1 MTTPARNIP
10 FKNLNADARR
20 NLALV
25 AACLL
30 YIFTFIA
37 VILHPGVLLGAGSDF
52 LALWSAGKAAILY
65 GYSQIYNL
73 EVLQQIQFLP
83 LQDVFASPQDFYP
96 IPVPYFPVFI
106 LPFQLFSLL
115 DARTG
120 FWVYSVF
127 SAVVLAG
134 YLLFFLRRLLPGRKL
149 DSGQKVLAA
158 ALMVS
163 YPVLSNLL
171 FGQVEIFLFI
181 CAGEMIRAA
190 QAKKSQLCGAWMGGL
205 LLKPQL
211 LLLVIP
217 ALLLM
222 RHWKLLAGFVLVS
235 TLVLLSSL
243 ALSGPE
249 GLADMIGLWTSY
261 VPGVASNSPHAMANW
276 RMLAVNFNTWTNS
289 WFGWIPA
296 VLGILATLYIW
307 IRLSLVRAAFGSP
320 RWILNL
326 AAVMAASGA
335 VTWHS
340 HIHMCMALIP
350 FLLYAVFFFPGD
362 AVRKAVDWFSFS
374 YPAALLL
381 GYLYLLT
388 AVIWKFQPVAN
399 LNNFL
404 LGLAGLCVY
413 LNILATMPKV
423 HPEHDSLQFQQQT
436 LTPSNDR
443 SQIQ

>member
-1 MTTPARNIP
+1 MPSKTIP
-10 FKNLNADARR
+10 FKNLNADAWR
-20 NLALV
+20 NLAL
-25 AACLL
+25 AAVCLL
-30 YIFTFIA
+30 YIFTFVA
-37 VILHPGVLLGAGSDF
+37 VTLHPGVLLGAGSDF
-52 LALWSAGKAAILY
+52 LALWSAGKAASLY
-65 GYSQIYNL
+65 GYGQVYNL
-73 EVLQQIQFLP
+73 EILQQLQILP
-83 LQDVFASPQDFYP
+83 LKNVFTSPQDFYP

-106 LPFQLFSLL
+106 LPFQLFSVL

-120 FWVYSVF
+120 FWVYTVL
-127 SAVVLAG
+127 SAVVLVG
-134 YLLFFLRRLLPGRKL
+134 YLLFFLERLLPSRKL
-149 DSGQKVLAA
+149 DSSQKVLAA

-163 YPVLSNLL
+163 YPVFSNLL

-190 QAKKSQLCGAWMGGL
+190 QAKKSLLCGAWIGGL

-217 ALLLM
+217 SLLLM
-222 RHWKLLAGFVLVS
+222 RHWKLLAGFMLIS
-235 TLVLLSSL
+235 ALVLLSSL

-276 RMLAVNFNTWTNS
+276 RMLAVNFNAWTNS

-307 IRLSLVRAAFGSP
+307 IKLSLVRAAFGSP
-320 RWILNL
+320 SWILKL
-326 AAVMAASGA
+326 AAVMAASCA

-340 HIHMCMALIP
+340 HIHMGMVLIP
-350 FLLYAVFFFPGD
+350 FLLYAIIYLPGR
-362 AVRKAVDWFSFS
+362 AVQKAVDWYAFS

-381 GYLYLLT
+381 GFLYLL
-388 AVIWKFQPVAN
+388 AAAIWKFQPLTN

-404 LGLAGLCVY
+404 LGLAGLGVY
-413 LNILATMPKV
+413 LNFL
-423 HPEHDSLQFQQQT
+423 
-436 LTPSNDR
+436 R
-443 SQIQ
+443 SFKHYNYLEDTGIHLKEMKQE